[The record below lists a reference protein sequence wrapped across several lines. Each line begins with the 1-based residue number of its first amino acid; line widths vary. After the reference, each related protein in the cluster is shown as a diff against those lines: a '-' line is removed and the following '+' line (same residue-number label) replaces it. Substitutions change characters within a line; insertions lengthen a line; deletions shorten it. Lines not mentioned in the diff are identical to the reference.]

1 MTAPAIL
8 RWLIYLGGAGASLLS
23 IAQFG
28 AWDAANMTF
37 DLYPFRVDD
46 LARAIMSGGANLLA
60 ALAVLR
66 GWRGRK

>member
-8 RWLIYLGGAGASLLS
+8 RWLIYLGGAGASVIS

-46 LARAIMSGGANLLA
+46 LARAIVSGGANLLA
-60 ALAVLR
+60 AFAVMR

>member
-60 ALAVLR
+60 AVAVLR